1 MSDQQPADGTPPTV
15 SDDQPTDAGRP
26 ADGIPSADA
35 PQPESA
41 PRAPAQGLRVLAGDD
56 FSFADAVG
64 GVRGAIESTLPGLV
78 FVVVFLLQ
86 RSLVPALVASSALA
100 LVLVVV
106 RLAQRTPVTQAF
118 SGLLGVGIGVVW
130 AWRTGEA
137 SDYFAWGLGVNI
149 AWCAGAFV
157 SILAR
162 WPAVG
167 VIVSLLRGE
176 DMSWRTDPAA
186 GHVRRRYTWATWIWV
201 ALFGARLAVQVPLY
215 LQGTDAVGWLG
226 TAKLAMGVPLFAI
239 GLWLTW
245 LLVASPGAR
254 AERQDRHPTPPR

>member
-1 MSDQQPADGTPPTV
+1 MSGTEPAGSTEPAGRAA
-15 SDDQPTDAGRP
+15 PTD
-26 ADGIPSADA
+26 DA
-35 PQPESA
+35 PTHDAA
-41 PRAPAQGLRVLAGDD
+41 PTPVEPAGAAPAPPAQGLRVLAGDD

-64 GVRGAIESTLPGLV
+64 GVRGAVESTLPGLV

-86 RSLVPALVASSALA
+86 RSLVPALVASSVLA
-100 LVLVVV
+100 IGLVIV
-106 RLAQRTPVTQAF
+106 RLVQRTPVTQAF
-118 SGLLGVGIGVVW
+118 SGLIGVAIGVVW

-137 SDYFAWGLGVNI
+137 SDYFAWGLGVNVV
-149 AWCAGAFV
+149 WCAGALV

-167 VIVSLLRGE
+167 VIVSLLRSE
-176 DMSWRTDPAA
+176 DMSWRTDPEG
-186 GHVRRRYTWATWIWV
+186 GHLRRRYTWATWIWV
-201 ALFGARLAVQVPLY
+201 VLFGARLAVQVPLY
-215 LQGTDAVGWLG
+215 LQGTDTVGWLG

-254 AERQDRHPTPPR
+254 AERRDRHPTPPR